1 MSELQKRLKDA
12 LDLLDLPTLITKDD
26 IKKRYRQL
34 ASKYHPDINNSDG
47 EKMEQINRAY
57 ELLMHYIDEFR
68 YSFDSIEID
77 KQHPGEAYVKN
88 FRP

>member
-1 MSELQKRLKDA
+1 MNDLQDRLKDA

-34 ASKYHPDINNSDG
+34 ASKYHPDINSGDG

-68 YSFDSIEID
+68 YSFDSVEID

-88 FRP
+88 FRV